1 MTLALLVLLV
11 FVAGACVGLFAAPTE
26 DLSGCTFEVHE
37 VKGGFR
43 VFSRNAK
50 NELVPESVVASSR
63 ERAEAWAEQYRSGAA
78 PIRVLGK
85 A

>member
-1 MTLALLVLLV
+1 MLALLILLV
-11 FVAGACVGLFAAPTE
+11 FAVVACVGLFAVPTE
-26 DLSGCTFEVHE
+26 DLSECVFEVHE

-50 NELVPESVVASSR
+50 GELVPESVLASSR
-63 ERAEAWAEQYRSGAA
+63 ERAEAWAEQYRLGAA
-78 PIRVLGK
+78 PIRMFGK